1 MFEFL
6 SNSLRQKSIGK
17 NTRILVIVKL
27 KFCTNKKITPRSP
40 NDEPHK
46 NICLFFTLFITT

>member
-27 KFCTNKKITPRSP
+27 KFCTNKKTTPRSP